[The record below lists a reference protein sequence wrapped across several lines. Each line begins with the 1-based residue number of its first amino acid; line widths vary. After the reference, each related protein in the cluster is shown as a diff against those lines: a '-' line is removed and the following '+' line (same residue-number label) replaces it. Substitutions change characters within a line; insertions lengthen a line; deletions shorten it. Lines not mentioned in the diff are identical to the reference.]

1 MKAFGLARLGRDAE
15 IRYTQ
20 NGEPVASLSLAFSYG
35 RKGDDGKRPT
45 QWVDGSLWGKR
56 AEALAPFLTKGSLVV
71 VTMEDVHTEAYQ
83 GRNGEATKLVGR
95 VTDIELAG
103 GGERQQAAPAQAPV
117 RQRPTERYQSQ
128 SRAPR
133 AAPAAAPAP
142 ANDFEDDV
150 PFASASMYHDLQDSI
165 SRRMRRY
172 NF

>member
-20 NGEPVASLSLAFSYG
+20 GGEPVASLSLAISYG
-35 RKGDDGKRPT
+35 RKGEDGKRPT

-56 AEALAPFLTKGSLVV
+56 AEALAPYLTKGALVA

-103 GGERQQAAPAQAPV
+103 GGDRQQAAPAQAPA
-117 RQRPTERYQSQ
+117 RQPQPQAQNGYRAS
-128 SRAPR
+128 APR
-133 AAPAAAPAP
+133 LAPAQQSTGF
-142 ANDFEDDV
+142 DDMDSDV
-150 PFASASMYHDLQDSI
+150 PF
-165 SRRMRRY
+165 
-172 NF
+172 

>member
-20 NGEPVASLSLAFSYG
+20 GGEPVASLSLAISYG

-56 AEALAPFLTKGSLVV
+56 AEVLVPYLTRGSLVV
-71 VTMEDVHTEAYQ
+71 VTLEDVHIEAYQ

-103 GGERQQAAPAQAPV
+103 GGDRQQAAPAQAPA
-117 RQRPTERYQSQ
+117 RQQQPQAQGGYRGS
-128 SRAPR
+128 APR
-133 AAPAAAPAP
+133 TAPAAA
-142 ANDFEDDV
+142 
-150 PFASASMYHDLQDSI
+150 ASTGFDGMDDSI
-165 SRRMRRY
+165 P
-172 NF
+172 F

>member
-20 NGEPVASLSLAFSYG
+20 GGEPVASLSLAISYG
-35 RKGDDGKRPT
+35 RKGEDGKRPT

-56 AEALAPFLTKGSLVV
+56 AEALAPYLTKGALVA

-103 GGERQQAAPAQAPV
+103 GGDRQQAAPAQAPA
-117 RQRPTERYQSQ
+117 RQPQPQAQNGYRAS
-128 SRAPR
+128 APR
-133 AAPAAAPAP
+133 SAPAAAPGSG
-142 ANDFEDDV
+142 FDD
-150 PFASASMYHDLQDSI
+150 MEDSI
-165 SRRMRRY
+165 P
-172 NF
+172 F